1 MRIWSEERG
10 TSTLAVTSAA
20 GFGLAVFVLLANVVL
35 LHYAQGVARTAAD
48 EAVRYG
54 AVSEAACQGAAE
66 AVLADLL
73 GGEYG
78 ASLEPNCAVMDG
90 TLQAVVS
97 GTVPSLIPAVSGH
110 RIEASA
116 SVVLVDG

>member
-1 MRIWSEERG
+1 MRIWNEERG
-10 TSTLAVTSAA
+10 TTTMAVTAAA
-20 GFGLAVFVLLANVVL
+20 GFGLAAFVLLSNVVL

-48 EAVRYG
+48 EAARYG
-54 AVSEAACQGAAE
+54 AVSQAACRGAAE
-66 AVLADLL
+66 SVLADLL

-78 ASLEPNCAVMDG
+78 ASLEANCAVRDG

-97 GTVPSLIPAVSGH
+97 GTVPSLIPVVSGH

>member
-1 MRIWSEERG
+1 MRIWNEERG
-10 TSTLAVTSAA
+10 TTTLAVTAAA
-20 GFGLAVFVLLANVVL
+20 GFGLAVFVLLSNVVL

-54 AVSEAACQGAAE
+54 AVSEAACRGAAE
-66 AVLADLL
+66 SVLADLL

-78 ASLEPNCAVMDG
+78 ASLVPNCAVVDG

-97 GTVPSLIPAVSGH
+97 GTVPSLIPVVSGH

>member
-1 MRIWSEERG
+1 MRTWNDEGG
-10 TSTLAVTSAA
+10 TSTVAVTSAA
-20 GFGLAVFVLLANVVL
+20 GFGLAAFVLLANVVL

-66 AVLADLL
+66 SVLADLL
-73 GGEYG
+73 GGGYG
-78 ASLEPNCAVMDG
+78 ASLEPNCAVIDG
-90 TLQAVVS
+90 RLRAVVA
-97 GTVPSLIPAVSGH
+97 GMVPSLIPAVSGH